1 VVACALILGSA
12 VRDARGRAAQPETTI
27 RAYFTALHDENLD
40 DALLALAPAT
50 RGRDEGFVENGLG
63 NDYRVVG
70 VAVRSASILD
80 RLTGTTV
87 PSEATVFLDVT
98 EAVSG
103 STWQATPRVSLVQQ
117 DGRWYL
123 ARAPLAPV

>member
-1 VVACALILGSA
+1 MFSLDPVPASIVYTAYTFILHNSFLI
-12 VRDARGRAAQPETTI
+12 
-27 RAYFTALHDENLD
+27 
-40 DALLALAPAT
+40 
-50 RGRDEGFVENGLG
+50 G

-80 RLTGTTV
+80 RVTATAV

-103 STWQATPRVSLVQQ
+103 ATWQATPRVSLIEQ

-123 ARAPLAPV
+123 ARAPLAPA